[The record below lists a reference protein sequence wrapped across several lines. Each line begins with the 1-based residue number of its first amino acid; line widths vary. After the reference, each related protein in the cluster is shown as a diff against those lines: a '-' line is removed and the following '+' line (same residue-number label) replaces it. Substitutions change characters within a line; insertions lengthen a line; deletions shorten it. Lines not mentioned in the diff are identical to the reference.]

1 MSTRTAACSALTA
14 AALLV
19 PAGTAAAMPVDPLAS
34 NAHSSPV
41 VVERAAPSA
50 VNTGTGVGTL
60 TVLVLAGGT
69 LLAGAATGFGGGR
82 VVTRRAM
89 QS

>member
-1 MSTRTAACSALTA
+1 MSARTAACTALSA

-19 PAGTAAAMPVDPLAS
+19 PAGSAAAMPADPVDTG
-34 NAHSSPV
+34 AHATPV
-41 VVERAAPSA
+41 VEPAAPVSVDA
-50 VNTGTGVGTL
+50 GTGTV
-60 TVLVLAGGT
+60 TVLVLAGCS

-82 VVTRRAM
+82 VVARRRAL